1 MKNAARKILLIQ
13 GGLGESVGLAPERS
27 GYPVTWV
34 RTAKSALTHV
44 ERDKPV
50 LVIVDL
56 PSLRV
61 DAAKLCQS
69 IKRITE
75 TNVLF
80 LGAEGQDAAAAGC
93 DACGDGYIA
102 RPLQLR
108 RVMAK
113 VEKLMPAGHAA
124 ELRCGELILRP
135 ADGMLRKRGEEI
147 RLNPKLSRLLQ
158 LFMQHQG
165 EIITRKL
172 LMQQVWRRPTWVIP
186 GPWTCICAGCASA
199 SRTIRLNHATSRR
212 FGARDIASRIPRRA
226 NNNV

>member
-13 GGLGESVGLAPERS
+13 GGLGESVGLALERS

-172 LMQQVWRRPTWVIP
+172 LMQQVWETTYMGDTRTLDVHMRWLRERIEDDPTEP
-186 GPWTCICAGCASA
+186 
-199 SRTIRLNHATSRR
+199 RYLKTIRRQGYR
-212 FGARDIASRIPRRA
+212 FENPKARKQ
-226 NNNV
+226 